1 MSKNASIFKYI
12 RCIYNKNEKSCP
24 FSVEA
29 KINKTDMLT
38 IIRGTLQFYTFS
50 AYLFCFHCKS
60 SDVYTNEW
68 WTYDTHVGLKKITK
82 IGTEENTR
90 VRAGLPM

>member
-1 MSKNASIFKYI
+1 MSKHASIFKYI
-12 RCIYNKNEKSCP
+12 RCICNKNEKSYT

-29 KINKTDMLT
+29 KINKTDKLT

-50 AYLFCFHCKS
+50 AYFCFHCKS

-68 WTYDTHVGLKKITK
+68 WTYYTHIGLKQITK

-90 VRAGLPM
+90 VQAGLPM